1 MPTTLATVQ
10 DRLPAILERAEATLQ
25 TVTEIVS
32 KVPESL
38 DRSNRFF
45 TNVERI
51 FQESELPALSAD
63 SRKFFSTTSGQID
76 KIATDLERVI
86 GTDGTLVTFVENANA
101 AIKAADL
108 PTTNQS
114 ARAAADQTT
123 LAADDLRRTL
133 PAIRDS
139 LDQLRDLARQLQEQ
153 PESVVYG
160 PRPPVDEEMTRV
172 TGSGLRLLVVLICLA
187 GIACQLKR
195 PETIPGRMI
204 EPQLLAPQAPAPA
217 GPGTSGATAASI
229 RLLDTQARG
238 HIGRRVLHQQPDGE
252 LIEDPVWRWSS
263 APDRYLDTALRLEL
277 TSSRVLRLVD
287 VASAPTVAA
296 TLLVWHLETGGG
308 TRLVGAV
315 EFQVTRTDHVVQTQV
330 VQASE
335 AVSADLPGDLAAA
348 AGRLLRRLA
357 LEGLTRVAS
366 ER

>member
-1 MPTTLATVQ
+1 MAVEKSYARLGLFLVVVLVVVLATALLFIQRWRSRAVIAMVTYTNENVSGLEVSSPVRFRGVSLGRVSEVRVDPREVIVEIDFEMFPDRLNTIGISTERVGQIRDLRGMFPNLRASMVSNPVTGEAYLLLDVPENPPTPMTLAFTPDRPYVPWVPTTLATVQ
-10 DRLPAILERAEATLQ
+10 DRLPKILERAEAALQ

-114 ARAAADQTT
+114 ARAAADQTA

-160 PRPPVDEEMTRV
+160 PRPPVE
-172 TGSGLRLLVVLICLA
+172 
-187 GIACQLKR
+187 KR
-195 PETIPGRMI
+195 
-204 EPQLLAPQAPAPA
+204 
-217 GPGTSGATAASI
+217 
-229 RLLDTQARG
+229 
-238 HIGRRVLHQQPDGE
+238 
-252 LIEDPVWRWSS
+252 
-263 APDRYLDTALRLEL
+263 
-277 TSSRVLRLVD
+277 
-287 VASAPTVAA
+287 
-296 TLLVWHLETGGG
+296 
-308 TRLVGAV
+308 
-315 EFQVTRTDHVVQTQV
+315 
-330 VQASE
+330 
-335 AVSADLPGDLAAA
+335 
-348 AGRLLRRLA
+348 
-357 LEGLTRVAS
+357 
-366 ER
+366 

>member
-1 MPTTLATVQ
+1 MAVEKSYARLGLFLVVVLVVVLATALLFIQRWRSRAVIEMVTYTNENVSGLEVSSPVRFRGVSLGRVSDVRVDPRDVIVEIDFEMFPDRLNTIGISTERIGQIRDLRGMFPNLRASMVSNPVTGEAYLLLDVPENPPTPMTLAFTPDRPYVPWVPTTLATVQ

-63 SRKFFSTTSGQID
+63 SRKFFATTSGQID

-86 GTDGTLVTFVENANA
+86 GTDGTLVAFVENANA

-160 PRPPVDEEMTRV
+160 PRPPV
-172 TGSGLRLLVVLICLA
+172 A
-187 GIACQLKR
+187 KK
-195 PETIPGRMI
+195 
-204 EPQLLAPQAPAPA
+204 
-217 GPGTSGATAASI
+217 
-229 RLLDTQARG
+229 
-238 HIGRRVLHQQPDGE
+238 
-252 LIEDPVWRWSS
+252 
-263 APDRYLDTALRLEL
+263 
-277 TSSRVLRLVD
+277 
-287 VASAPTVAA
+287 
-296 TLLVWHLETGGG
+296 
-308 TRLVGAV
+308 
-315 EFQVTRTDHVVQTQV
+315 
-330 VQASE
+330 
-335 AVSADLPGDLAAA
+335 
-348 AGRLLRRLA
+348 
-357 LEGLTRVAS
+357 
-366 ER
+366 

>member
-1 MPTTLATVQ
+1 MAVEKSYARLGLFLVVVLVVVLATALLFIQRWRTRAVIAAVTYTTENVSGLEVSSPVRFRGVSIGRVSDVRVDPRDVIVAIDFEMFPDRLNTIGISTERIGQIRDLRGMFPNLRASMVSNPVTGEAYLLLDVPENPPAPMTLAFTPDRPYVPWVPTTLATVQ
-10 DRLPAILERAEATLQ
+10 DRLPAILERAEATLE
-25 TVTEIVS
+25 TVTEIVR

-45 TNVERI
+45 TTVERI

-114 ARAAADQTT
+114 ARAAADQTA

-160 PRPPVDEEMTRV
+160 PRPPVE
-172 TGSGLRLLVVLICLA
+172 
-187 GIACQLKR
+187 KR
-195 PETIPGRMI
+195 
-204 EPQLLAPQAPAPA
+204 
-217 GPGTSGATAASI
+217 
-229 RLLDTQARG
+229 
-238 HIGRRVLHQQPDGE
+238 
-252 LIEDPVWRWSS
+252 
-263 APDRYLDTALRLEL
+263 
-277 TSSRVLRLVD
+277 
-287 VASAPTVAA
+287 
-296 TLLVWHLETGGG
+296 
-308 TRLVGAV
+308 
-315 EFQVTRTDHVVQTQV
+315 
-330 VQASE
+330 
-335 AVSADLPGDLAAA
+335 
-348 AGRLLRRLA
+348 
-357 LEGLTRVAS
+357 
-366 ER
+366 

>member
-1 MPTTLATVQ
+1 MAVEKSYARLGLFLVVVLVVVLATALLFIQRWRSRAVIELVTYTNENVSGLEVSSPVRFRGVSIGRVSDVRVDPRDVIVEIDFEMFPDRLNTIGISAERIGQIRDLRGMFPNLRASMVSNPVTGEAYLLLDVPENPPAPMTLAFTPDRPYVPWEPTTLATVQ

-51 FQESELPALSAD
+51 FKESELPALSAD

-86 GTDGTLVTFVENANA
+86 GTDGTLVAFVENANA

-108 PTTNQS
+108 PTTNRS

-160 PRPPVDEEMTRV
+160 PRPPVE
-172 TGSGLRLLVVLICLA
+172 
-187 GIACQLKR
+187 KR
-195 PETIPGRMI
+195 
-204 EPQLLAPQAPAPA
+204 
-217 GPGTSGATAASI
+217 
-229 RLLDTQARG
+229 
-238 HIGRRVLHQQPDGE
+238 
-252 LIEDPVWRWSS
+252 
-263 APDRYLDTALRLEL
+263 
-277 TSSRVLRLVD
+277 
-287 VASAPTVAA
+287 
-296 TLLVWHLETGGG
+296 
-308 TRLVGAV
+308 
-315 EFQVTRTDHVVQTQV
+315 
-330 VQASE
+330 
-335 AVSADLPGDLAAA
+335 
-348 AGRLLRRLA
+348 
-357 LEGLTRVAS
+357 
-366 ER
+366 

>member
-1 MPTTLATVQ
+1 MAVEKSYARLGLFLVVVLVVVVATALLFIQRWRSRAVIAMVTYTNENVSGLEVSSPVRFRGVSLGRVSEVRVDPREVIVEIDFEMFPDRLNTIGISTERVGQIRDLRGMFPNLRASMVSNPVTGEAYLLLDVPENPPTPMTLAFTPDRPYVPWVPTTLATVQ

-63 SRKFFSTTSGQID
+63 SRKFFSATSGQID

-114 ARAAADQTT
+114 ARAAADQTA

-160 PRPPVDEEMTRV
+160 PRPPVE
-172 TGSGLRLLVVLICLA
+172 
-187 GIACQLKR
+187 KR
-195 PETIPGRMI
+195 
-204 EPQLLAPQAPAPA
+204 
-217 GPGTSGATAASI
+217 
-229 RLLDTQARG
+229 
-238 HIGRRVLHQQPDGE
+238 
-252 LIEDPVWRWSS
+252 
-263 APDRYLDTALRLEL
+263 
-277 TSSRVLRLVD
+277 
-287 VASAPTVAA
+287 
-296 TLLVWHLETGGG
+296 
-308 TRLVGAV
+308 
-315 EFQVTRTDHVVQTQV
+315 
-330 VQASE
+330 
-335 AVSADLPGDLAAA
+335 
-348 AGRLLRRLA
+348 
-357 LEGLTRVAS
+357 
-366 ER
+366 

>member
-1 MPTTLATVQ
+1 MAVEKSYARLGLFLVVVLVVVLATAVLFIQRWRSRAVIAMVTYTNENVSGLEVSSPVRFRGVSLGRVSDVRVDPRDVIVEIDFELFPDRLNTIGISAERIGQMQDFLGAAPKLRASMVSNPVTGEAYLLLDVPEHPPTPMTLAFTPDRPYVPWVPTTMATVQ

-32 KVPESL
+32 RVPESL

-86 GTDGTLVTFVENANA
+86 GADGTLVTFVENANA

-160 PRPPVDEEMTRV
+160 PRPPV
-172 TGSGLRLLVVLICLA
+172 A
-187 GIACQLKR
+187 KK
-195 PETIPGRMI
+195 
-204 EPQLLAPQAPAPA
+204 
-217 GPGTSGATAASI
+217 
-229 RLLDTQARG
+229 
-238 HIGRRVLHQQPDGE
+238 
-252 LIEDPVWRWSS
+252 
-263 APDRYLDTALRLEL
+263 
-277 TSSRVLRLVD
+277 
-287 VASAPTVAA
+287 
-296 TLLVWHLETGGG
+296 
-308 TRLVGAV
+308 
-315 EFQVTRTDHVVQTQV
+315 
-330 VQASE
+330 
-335 AVSADLPGDLAAA
+335 
-348 AGRLLRRLA
+348 
-357 LEGLTRVAS
+357 
-366 ER
+366 

>member
-1 MPTTLATVQ
+1 MAVEKSYARLGLFLVVVLVIVLATALLFIQRWRSRAVIEMVTYTNENVSGLEVSSPVRFRGVSLGRVSDVRVDPRDVIVEIDFEMFPDRLNTIGISTERIGEIRDLRGVFPNLRASMVRNPVTGEAYLLLDVPENPPAPMTLAFTPDRPYVPWVPTPLATVQ

-63 SRKFFSTTSGQID
+63 SRKFFATTSGQID

-86 GTDGTLVTFVENANA
+86 GTDGSLVAFVEDAKA

-160 PRPPVDEEMTRV
+160 PRPPV
-172 TGSGLRLLVVLICLA
+172 A
-187 GIACQLKR
+187 KK
-195 PETIPGRMI
+195 
-204 EPQLLAPQAPAPA
+204 
-217 GPGTSGATAASI
+217 
-229 RLLDTQARG
+229 
-238 HIGRRVLHQQPDGE
+238 
-252 LIEDPVWRWSS
+252 
-263 APDRYLDTALRLEL
+263 
-277 TSSRVLRLVD
+277 
-287 VASAPTVAA
+287 
-296 TLLVWHLETGGG
+296 
-308 TRLVGAV
+308 
-315 EFQVTRTDHVVQTQV
+315 
-330 VQASE
+330 
-335 AVSADLPGDLAAA
+335 
-348 AGRLLRRLA
+348 
-357 LEGLTRVAS
+357 
-366 ER
+366 